1 MLKGLSEK
9 SNESMG
15 DGQWTRGMKV
25 RAKKDFR
32 CWGAVLGIL
41 ERTDHKQVHV
51 GLTILVGVC
60 LSN

>member
-41 ERTDHKQVHV
+41 ERTDHTQVQGSTHNFGRRV
-51 GLTILVGVC
+51 SV
-60 LSN
+60 